1 MFYGSAGQ
9 IITLIM
15 SESAG
20 QPAHFG
26 SFSLLNVTWQ
36 ILLQP
41 STLRVSPSWRLEQT
55 MLQIFCFHA
64 VNNPVKKPA
73 ATRILVCQLSAVS
86 STLDNTLQLA
96 LHLCI
101 SMLTLNTRHSWGW
114 WKHQCIR
121 ILIINQINKVTWYW
135 SSISQTVALCSISE
149 PDEIVCCTESSGNVQ
164 KNCLEERTHFQKV
177 PGRWLDEPSVHQ
189 PISRRALP

>member
-41 STLRVSPSWRLEQT
+41 PTLRVSPSWRLEQT

-64 VNNPVKKPA
+64 ANNPEKKPA
-73 ATRILVCQLSAVS
+73 ATRILVCLLSAVS
-86 STLDNTLQLA
+86 STPDNTLQLA
-96 LHLCI
+96 LHLCV
-101 SMLTLNTRHSWGW
+101 SMLTLNTRPSWGW
-114 WKHQCIR
+114 WKHHCIR
-121 ILIINQINKVTWYW
+121 ILILNQINKVTWYW

-149 PDEIVCCTESSGNVQ
+149 RDEIVCCTEE
-164 KNCLEERTHFQKV
+164 LFRRTHALSKSTWQV
-177 PGRWLDEPSVHQ
+177 IGWTVCPSTNQ
-189 PISRRALP
+189 